1 MRLPHTCIPNQHRRF
16 IGHSYHPS
24 YGERLTSADLSIL
37 FSVDRHFG
45 VCVANGRIKMKNR
58 LTLSIGIAMLVGIA
72 VGYGCHSNIADP
84 ATLKSVAGYFSILTD
99 IFLRLIKMIIAPL
112 VFATLVSGLAGMDGG
127 EDVGRIG
134 LRSIGWFICASLISL
149 AIGLTMANALQ
160 PGVGLHLTEGAAEVN
175 TGLNTGGLNVKDVV
189 THAFPTSLL
198 DAMARNDILQ
208 ILVFSL
214 FLGVGL
220 SALKRDPRV
229 AIVIQGIDGMVPVM
243 LRLTNYVMRAA
254 PFGVFGAIA
263 SAVTLRGVDVIYTY
277 GRLIGSFYLGLVLLW
292 VVLVGI
298 GYAFLGRKVWT
309 LLKAVR
315 EPAMIAFST
324 ASSEAAYPRL
334 TEQLERFGVEKKVVG
349 FTLPL
354 GYAFNLDGSMMYQA
368 FAAIFI
374 AQAFGIQM
382 PISQQIFMLLILM
395 LSSKGMASVP
405 RGSVVVVAAVAP
417 LFHLPM
423 AGVALVLAVDQ
434 ILDMGR
440 TMTNVIGN
448 SVATAVIAKWET
460 ARSSKSAQTSFVQAE
475 VEAQ

>member
-1 MRLPHTCIPNQHRRF
+1 
-16 IGHSYHPS
+16 
-24 YGERLTSADLSIL
+24 
-37 FSVDRHFG
+37 
-45 VCVANGRIKMKNR
+45 MKNR
-58 LTLSIGIAMLVGIA
+58 LTLSIGIAMLVGVA
-72 VGYGCHSNIADP
+72 VGYLCHANITDP
-84 ATLKSVAGYFSILTD
+84 ATLKSVASYFSIVTD

-127 EDVGRIG
+127 DDVGRIG
-134 LRSIGWFICASLISL
+134 LRSLGWFICASLISL
-149 AIGLTMANALQ
+149 SIGLVMANLLQ
-160 PGVGLHLTEGAAEVN
+160 PGAGLHLSVGSEEVN
-175 TGLNTGGLNVKDVV
+175 TGLNTAALNVKDVV

-229 AIVIQGIDGMVPVM
+229 AIVIQAIDGMVPVM
-243 LRLTNYVMRAA
+243 LRLTDYVMRAA

-277 GRLIGSFYLGLVLLW
+277 GKLIASFYLGLFVLWAILIA
-292 VVLVGI
+292 I
-298 GYAFLGRKVWT
+298 GHLFLGRKVWT
-309 LLKAVR
+309 LLRAVR

-334 TEQLERFGVEKKVVG
+334 TEQLEKFGVDKKVVG

-374 AQAFGIQM
+374 AQAFGIDM

-417 LFHLPM
+417 MFHLPI
-423 AGVALVLAVDQ
+423 AGVALVLAIDQ
-434 ILDMGR
+434 LLDMGR

-448 SVATAVIAKWET
+448 SMATAVIAKWE
-460 ARSSKSAQTSFVQAE
+460 AKRAPKPADVERSFEHAE
-475 VEAQ
+475 AEAQ

>member
-1 MRLPHTCIPNQHRRF
+1 M
-16 IGHSYHPS
+16 
-24 YGERLTSADLSIL
+24 E
-37 FSVDRHFG
+37 
-45 VCVANGRIKMKNR
+45 MKNR
-58 LTLSIGIAMLVGIA
+58 LTL
-72 VGYGCHSNIADP
+72 NIAAGMVLGVIAGYVCHTSLSDP
-84 ATLKSVAGYFSILTD
+84 ATVKAVAGYFSIVTD

-112 VFATLVSGLAGMDGG
+112 VFATLVSGLAGMDSGQ
-127 EDVGRIG
+127 DVGRIG
-134 LRSIGWFICASLISL
+134 LRSVGWFVCASLLSL
-149 AIGLTMANALQ
+149 SLGLVLANLLQ
-160 PGVGLHLTEGAAEVN
+160 PGAGLHLVESAAEVN
-175 TGLNTGGLNVKDVV
+175 TGLNTSALNVKDVI

-208 ILVFSL
+208 ILVFSV
-214 FLGVGL
+214 FLGLAL
-220 SALKRDPRV
+220 SALKRDERV
-229 AIVIQGIDGMVPVM
+229 KIVVHAIDGMVPVM

-254 PFGVFGAIA
+254 PLGVFGAIA
-263 SAVTLRGVDVIYTY
+263 SAVTLRGVDVLYTY
-277 GRLIGSFYLGLVLLW
+277 GKLIGSFYLGLALLW
-292 VVLVGI
+292 TILIAI
-298 GYAFLGRKVWT
+298 GYVFLGRRVGT

-334 TEQLERFGVEKKVVG
+334 TEQLERIGVDKKVVG

-374 AQAFGIQM
+374 AQAFGVDM
-382 PISQQIFMLLILM
+382 PVSQQIFMLLVLM

-417 LFHLPM
+417 MFHLPA
-423 AGVALVLAVDQ
+423 AGVAMVLAIDQ

-448 SVATAVIAKWET
+448 SVATAVIAKWEG
-460 ARSSKSAQTSFVQAE
+460 ARQPQSDDAPLFDQAE
-475 VEAQ
+475 VGAK

>member
-1 MRLPHTCIPNQHRRF
+1 M
-16 IGHSYHPS
+16 
-24 YGERLTSADLSIL
+24 D
-37 FSVDRHFG
+37 
-45 VCVANGRIKMKNR
+45 MKNR
-58 LTLSIGIAMLVGIA
+58 LTLLIAIGMILGVVA
-72 VGYGCHSNIADP
+72 GYACHSNISDP
-84 ATLKSVAGYFSILTD
+84 ALLKAVAGYFSIVTD

-112 VFATLVSGLAGMDGG
+112 VFATLVSGLAGMDSG

-134 LRSIGWFICASLISL
+134 LRSVGWFLCASLISL
-149 AIGLTMANALQ
+149 ALGLVMANVLA
-160 PGVGLHLTEGAAEVN
+160 PGAGMHLTASAAEAS
-175 TGLNTGGLNVKDVV
+175 TGLNTSALNAKDVI
-189 THAFPTSLL
+189 THAFPTSLI

-208 ILVFSL
+208 ILVFSI
-214 FLGVGL
+214 FLGVAL
-220 SALKRDPRV
+220 AALKRDSRV
-229 AIVIQGIDGMVPVM
+229 GVVVQAFDAMVPVM

-254 PFGVFGAIA
+254 PLGVFGAIA
-263 SAVTLRGVDVIYTY
+263 SAVTLRGLDVLYSY
-277 GRLIGSFYLGLVLLW
+277 GRLIGSFYLGLFILW
-292 VVLVGI
+292 AILI
-298 GYAFLGRKVWT
+298 GAGYCFLGRRIGG

-334 TEQLERFGVEKKVVG
+334 TEQLERFGVDKKVVG

-374 AQAFGIQM
+374 AQAFGVSM
-382 PISQQIFMLLILM
+382 PLSEQIVMLLILM

-417 LFHLPM
+417 MFHLP
-423 AGVALVLAVDQ
+423 ATGVAMVLAIDQ

-448 SVATAVIAKWET
+448 SVATAVIAKWEG
-460 ARSSKSAQTSFVQAE
+460 ARRSKASGEYPLNQPK
-475 VEAQ
+475 VELQ

>member
-1 MRLPHTCIPNQHRRF
+1 
-16 IGHSYHPS
+16 
-24 YGERLTSADLSIL
+24 
-37 FSVDRHFG
+37 
-45 VCVANGRIKMKNR
+45 MKNR
-58 LTLSIGIAMLVGIA
+58 LTLSIA
-72 VGYGCHSNIADP
+72 VGMILGVIAGYACHANITDP
-84 ATLKSVAGYFSILTD
+84 ATLKMIAGYFSIVTD

-112 VFATLVSGLAGMDGG
+112 VFVTLVSGLAGMDSG

-149 AIGLTMANALQ
+149 ILGLVMANALQ
-160 PGVGLHLTEGAAEVN
+160 PGAGLNLTETAGEVN
-175 TGLNTGGLNVKDVV
+175 TGLITAALNARDVI

-208 ILVFSL
+208 ILVFSV
-214 FLGVGL
+214 FLGVAL
-220 SALKRDPRV
+220 SALKRDQRV
-229 AIVIQGIDGMVPVM
+229 GAVIQAIDGMVPVM

-254 PFGVFGAIA
+254 PLGVFGAIA
-263 SAVTLRGVDVIYTY
+263 SSVTLRGLDVIYTY
-277 GRLIGSFYLGLVLLW
+277 GKLIGAFYLGLLVLWAILIG
-292 VVLVGI
+292 VG
-298 GYAFLGRKVWT
+298 YVFLGRRVWR
-309 LLKAVR
+309 LLKVVR
-315 EPAMIAFST
+315 EPALIAFST

-334 TEQLERFGVEKKVVG
+334 TEQLEQFGVDKRVVG

-374 AQAFGIQM
+374 AQAFGVHM
-382 PISQQIFMLLILM
+382 PLSEQVFMLLVLM

-417 LFHLPM
+417 MFHLPV
-423 AGVALVLAVDQ
+423 AGVAMVLAIDQ

-448 SVATAVIAKWET
+448 SVATAVIAKWESRR
-460 ARSSKSAQTSFVQAE
+460 AAQSQGAVFDQPELNA
-475 VEAQ
+475 

>member
-1 MRLPHTCIPNQHRRF
+1 
-16 IGHSYHPS
+16 
-24 YGERLTSADLSIL
+24 
-37 FSVDRHFG
+37 
-45 VCVANGRIKMKNR
+45 MKNR
-58 LTLSIGIAMLVGIA
+58 LTLSIA
-72 VGYGCHSNIADP
+72 VGMILGVIAGYACHANITDP
-84 ATLKSVAGYFSILTD
+84 ATLKMIAGYFSIVTD

-112 VFATLVSGLAGMDGG
+112 VFVTLVSGLAGMDSG

-149 AIGLTMANALQ
+149 ILGLVMANALQ
-160 PGVGLHLTEGAAEVN
+160 PGAGLNLTETAGEVN
-175 TGLNTGGLNVKDVV
+175 TGLNTAALNARDVI

-208 ILVFSL
+208 ILVFSV
-214 FLGVGL
+214 FLGVAL
-220 SALKRDPRV
+220 SALKRDQRV
-229 AIVIQGIDGMVPVM
+229 GAVIQAIDGMVPVM

-254 PFGVFGAIA
+254 PLGVFGAIA
-263 SAVTLRGVDVIYTY
+263 SSVTLRGLDVIYTY
-277 GRLIGSFYLGLVLLW
+277 GKLIGAFYLGLLVLWAILIG
-292 VVLVGI
+292 VG
-298 GYAFLGRKVWT
+298 YVFLGRGVWR
-309 LLKAVR
+309 LLKVVR
-315 EPAMIAFST
+315 EPALIAFST

-334 TEQLERFGVEKKVVG
+334 TEQLEQFGVDKKVVG

-374 AQAFGIQM
+374 AQAFGVHM
-382 PISQQIFMLLILM
+382 PLSEQVFMLLVLM

-417 LFHLPM
+417 MFHLPV
-423 AGVALVLAVDQ
+423 AGVAMVLAIDQ

-448 SVATAVIAKWET
+448 SVATAVIAKWESRR
-460 ARSSKSAQTSFVQAE
+460 AAQSQGAVFDQPELNA
-475 VEAQ
+475 